1 MSMTHYGA
9 TQLAASF
16 RTVRQN
22 TIQIAEEVPENQY
35 GFIPAEGVRSIGDT
49 LVHIAFAPQ
58 FQLSLHG
65 GEPRSTFEGFDFMA
79 VMKTMADQEAT
90 ERTPSQIVELLKTEG
105 EACASFLA
113 GVSDEFLAE
122 SFTMP
127 AGTSPLTKSR
137 FEMLLSVKEHEMHH
151 RGQLMLAERLIG
163 LVPHLTRARLEFAAQ
178 AKSSSTS

>member
-22 TIQIAEEVPENQY
+22 TIQIAEEIPENQY

-65 GEPRSTFEGFDFMA
+65 DEPRSTFEGFDFMA
-79 VMKTMADQEAT
+79 VMKTMADEEAT

-127 AGTSPLTKSR
+127 AGTSPPTKSR